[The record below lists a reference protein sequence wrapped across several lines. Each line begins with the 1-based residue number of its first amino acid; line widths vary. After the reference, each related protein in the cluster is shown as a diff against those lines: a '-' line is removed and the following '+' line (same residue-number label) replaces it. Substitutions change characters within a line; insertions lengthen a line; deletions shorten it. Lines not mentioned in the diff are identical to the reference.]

1 MFEIREIINKNTE
14 TELLKIGFD
23 SSYINTAKD
32 KFNYKN
38 IKIYNLTCPQANI
51 LKQTALSL
59 GAECATNKNVITGD
73 IEKSDVILTGSVSQL
88 GKISEKL
95 KFQPFKLKN
104 LAEEI
109 AEFLKHKSDSK
120 TKIAG
125 ILNLS
130 ENSFSGDGIGD
141 TETAFKRVKELF
153 DDGADIIDI
162 GAESTKPY
170 SESVPPEKQLERLLP
185 LLEKIKKDEVL
196 SKRMYS
202 IDTRS
207 SVVAEGCI
215 KVLGSEN
222 IIINDVSGG
231 DYDENMF
238 NVVSKYAVPVII
250 QHSKGEP
257 ENMQDNPE
265 YKDVIEEIYFNLKQK
280 AVKAKSLGINKII
293 LDVGIGFGKTKEHN
307 LSLIKN
313 IAEFKSLKYPL
324 MLGISRKSFLGKEL
338 DNETKDA
345 LTLALN
351 YIAYENDID
360 YIRVH
365 NVKLHKKLSEFMG

>member
-1 MFEIREIINKNTE
+1 MFDIREINSKNTK

-23 SSYINTAKD
+23 SSYIHAAKD
-32 KFNYKN
+32 KFSYKN

-59 GAECATNKNVITGD
+59 GADCATNKNVITCD
-73 IEKSDVILTGSVSQL
+73 IEKSDVILTGSISQL
-88 GKISEKL
+88 RKISEKL

-109 AEFLKHKSDSK
+109 EEFISLQTQSK

-130 ENSFSGDGIGD
+130 KNSFSGDGIGD
-141 TETAFKRVKELF
+141 TETAFNRVKELF
-153 DDGADIIDI
+153 EDGADIIDI

-170 SESVPPEKQLERLLP
+170 SSAVPPEKQLERILP
-185 LLEKIKKDEVL
+185 LLEKIKQSEIL
-196 SKRMYS
+196 SKKIYS

-207 SVVAEGCI
+207 SAVAEGCI
-215 KVLGSEN
+215 RGLGAEN

-238 NVVSKYAVPVII
+238 SVVSKYDVPIII

-265 YKDVIEEIYFNLKQK
+265 YKDVIEEIYFNLKDK
-280 AVKAKSLGINKII
+280 AEKAKEHGVNKII
-293 LDVGIGFGKTKEHN
+293 LDVGIGFGKTREHN

-313 IAEFKSLKYPL
+313 IAEFKSLGYPV
-324 MLGISRKSFLGKEL
+324 MIGISRKSFMGKDL

-351 YIAYENDID
+351 YIAYENNID

-365 NVKLHKKLSEFMG
+365 NVKLHKKLSEFI

>member
-1 MFEIREIINKNTE
+1 M
-14 TELLKIGFD
+14 
-23 SSYINTAKD
+23 
-32 KFNYKN
+32 
-38 IKIYNLTCPQANI
+38 
-51 LKQTALSL
+51 
-59 GAECATNKNVITGD
+59 
-73 IEKSDVILTGSVSQL
+73 
-88 GKISEKL
+88 
-95 KFQPFKLKN
+95 
-104 LAEEI
+104 
-109 AEFLKHKSDSK
+109 
-120 TKIAG
+120 AG

-141 TETAFKRVKELF
+141 TETAYKRVIELF
-153 DDGADIIDI
+153 EGGADIIDI

-170 SESVPPEKQLERLLP
+170 STAVPPEKQLERIIP
-185 LLEKIKKDEVL
+185 LLEKIKQSETL
-196 SKRMYS
+196 SKKTFS

-207 SVVAEGCI
+207 SVVAEECI
-215 KVLGSEN
+215 KVLGKYN

-231 DYDENMF
+231 DYDKNMF
-238 NVVSKYAVPVII
+238 SVVSKYDVPIII

-265 YKDVIEEIYFNLKQK
+265 YKDVIEEIYFNLKNK
-280 AVKAKSLGINKII
+280 AEQASAVGVNKII
-293 LDVGIGFGKTKEHN
+293 LDVGIGFGKTREHN

-313 IAEFKSLKYPL
+313 IAEFKSLGYPV
-324 MLGISRKSFLGKEL
+324 MIGISRKSFMGKDL

-345 LTLALN
+345 LTVALN

>member
-1 MFEIREIINKNTE
+1 MFDIREINGKNTE
-14 TELLKIGFD
+14 SELLKIGFD
-23 SSYINTAKD
+23 SSYVNAAKD
-32 KFNYKN
+32 KFIYKN

-88 GKISEKL
+88 RKISEKL

-109 AEFLKHKSDSK
+109 EEFLSRKTDTK

-141 TETAFKRVKELF
+141 TETAYKRVIELF
-153 DDGADIIDI
+153 EGGADIIDI

-170 SESVPPEKQLERLLP
+170 STAVPPEKQLERIIP
-185 LLEKIKKDEVL
+185 LLEKIKQSETL
-196 SKRMYS
+196 SKKTFS

-207 SVVAEGCI
+207 SVVAEECI
-215 KVLGSEN
+215 KVLGKYN

-231 DYDENMF
+231 DYDKNMF
-238 NVVSKYAVPVII
+238 SVVSKYDVPIII

-265 YKDVIEEIYFNLKQK
+265 YKDVIEEIYFNLKNK
-280 AVKAKSLGINKII
+280 AEQASAVGVNKII
-293 LDVGIGFGKTKEHN
+293 LDVGIGFGKTREHN

-313 IAEFKSLKYPL
+313 IAEFKSLGYPV
-324 MLGISRKSFLGKEL
+324 MIGISRKSFMGKDL

-345 LTLALN
+345 LTVALN